1 MAFSAPRSFSGG
13 NIGIDSLNPEFPS
26 EKDRGGLS
34 HIPPPAG
41 FRHQR
46 QRCNKDVF
54 LRMASALKKT
64 VPTPFCRRDT
74 LANNGGVVTSARGT
88 YHVRHGFCSC
98 PAAMNG
104 CNHRYH
110 VSALR
115 IATIADELETA
126 PVVSR
131 PALIAEIKAAWSR
144 RFPGESLAA
153 ELMARFRVNYLEAL
167 AKE

>member
-1 MAFSAPRSFSGG
+1 MTTANLNAAIETARSKVAGHAAWSRSVEKAALALLSGE
-13 NIGIDSLNPEFPS
+13 II
-26 EKDRGGLS
+26 
-34 HIPPPAG
+34 
-41 FRHQR
+41 
-46 QRCNKDVF
+46 V
-54 LRMASALKKT
+54 T
-64 VPTPFCRRDT
+64 V

-104 CNHRYH
+104 CNHCYH

-131 PALIAEIKAAWSR
+131 PALIADIKAAWSR
-144 RFPGESLAA
+144 NFPGVSLAD
-153 ELMARFRVNYLEAL
+153 ELLRRFRVNTLDYLAEDMLRGVL
-167 AKE
+167 AVCA